1 MSWLHACCNDETPSS
16 FAAPTLVEMAT
27 REEKRMADRSAQ
39 LRAMRWLAQQFE
51 WERTLTALRDA
62 RRGEQAAPER
72 RRPAA

>member
-1 MSWLHACCNDETPSS
+1 M
-16 FAAPTLVEMAT
+16 EMAT
-27 REEKRMADRSAQ
+27 REEKRMAHRSAQ
-39 LRAMRWLAQQFE
+39 LRAMRWLAQQLE